1 MQYTKW
7 LINFKS
13 IFFMI
18 LLFFSEAGE
27 KYFSAFY
34 ILTDCKQKAHNIGI
48 KKQVLLVEA
57 IPFSGSHS
65 Y

>member
-1 MQYTKW
+1 
-7 LINFKS
+7 
-13 IFFMI
+13 MI

-57 IPFSGSHS
+57 ILFSGSHS